1 MENPSHKNEN
11 IERKYL
17 SNMRLNQSLMV
28 ENNLLE
34 LEKNFIEL
42 KHREFKYREVKIK
55 REIEE
60 LFFKPIIMSIGD
72 MDKFEQREM
81 KEIRPIKIIWYDLLI
96 NYIPVPTRKSVGGFK
111 IRLLVFLR
119 QIHLNKRN

>member
-1 MENPSHKNEN
+1 MENPSYKNEN
-11 IERKYL
+11 IERKYF

-34 LEKNFIEL
+34 LEKDFIEL

-81 KEIRPIKIIWYDLLI
+81 KKIRPIKIIWYDL
-96 NYIPVPTRKSVGGFK
+96 VQEKV
-111 IRLLVFLR
+111 
-119 QIHLNKRN
+119 